1 MRAEIQ
7 GCALSDSPKKQ
18 RLWQKPLL
26 HIPIGGRVFKPSLI
40 PTLGFL
46 LLLPALLRLGIWQLD
61 RAEEKRQLITALEL
75 KSEQEPISLSQ
86 ALEQDNPDMTRVVS
100 EGRPVKGVTLVIDN
114 QTRDGRLGYEI
125 YGLWQPK
132 GGQQPILVSRGW
144 LPRKDFYEK
153 VPEVPAF
160 EAQQL
165 EGSLYFSK
173 GANAVVANNAVW
185 QEYDKMWLL
194 GQFDFQTLA
203 EKVEK
208 MGYDSAPFIIR
219 MQPDTQSKFVRQW
232 ALVASPPEKHIAYAI
247 QWFAMAFALVM
258 LFIILNL
265 KRVKH
270 NESTS
275 S

>member
-1 MRAEIQ
+1 M
-7 GCALSDSPKKQ
+7 SDSPKKQ
-18 RLWQKPLL
+18 RLWQKPLFHL
-26 HIPIGGRVFKPSLI
+26 SIGRRVFKPSLI
-40 PTLGFL
+40 PTLGFI
-46 LLLPALLRLGIWQLD
+46 LLLPVLLRLGVWQLD
-61 RAEEKRQLITALEL
+61 RAEEKRQLISALEL
-75 KSEQEPISLSQ
+75 KSEQAPVPLDEAI
-86 ALEQDNPDMTRVVS
+86 ALKTPDMTRIISDGTPVS
-100 EGRPVKGVTLVIDN
+100 DVTLVIDN

-125 YGLWQPK
+125 YGLWQPS

-153 VPEVPAF
+153 VPEIPAF

-173 GANAVVANNAVW
+173 GANAVVASNAVW
-185 QEYDKMWLL
+185 QEYDGVWLL

-270 NESTS
+270 NESTNS
-275 S
+275 